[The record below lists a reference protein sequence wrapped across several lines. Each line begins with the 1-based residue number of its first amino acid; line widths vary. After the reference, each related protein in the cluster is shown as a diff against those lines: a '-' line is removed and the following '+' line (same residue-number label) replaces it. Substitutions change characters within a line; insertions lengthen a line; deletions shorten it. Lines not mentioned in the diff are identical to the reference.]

1 LKFLS
6 LKRPRTDYLEMR
18 PIRWLCAGSLAGLL
32 FLASFPALGGEIIL
46 RPSDTIQ
53 LKISGVPAN
62 DMKAVTGEYMIDGQG
77 YVNMPNLGR
86 IKIAGLSISAAQTA
100 IETGYRSRDIY
111 TRPAISISMG
121 TQHRWVNVDGE
132 VKKPQRVAYKPDL
145 TVLASINAAGGFS
158 SSADEHKVRLLR
170 ADEVMVIDIKKIRA
184 DPSLDIPVEPGDRIE
199 VPKDEL
205 PLVNGRS

>member
-1 LKFLS
+1 
-6 LKRPRTDYLEMR
+6 MR
-18 PIRWLCAGSLAGLL
+18 PTRFLCAGSLAGLF

-53 LKISGVPAN
+53 LKISGVPGN
-62 DMKAVTGEYMIDGQG
+62 DVKAVAGEYMIDGQG

-100 IETGYRSRDIY
+100 IETGYRAHDIY

-121 TQHRWVNVDGE
+121 IPHRWVDVDGE
-132 VKKPQRVAYKPDL
+132 VKKPQRVTYKPDL

-158 SSADEHKVRLLR
+158 SSANEHKVRLFR
-170 ADEVMVIDIKKIRA
+170 ADEVMVIDIKKIQA
-184 DPSLDIPVEPGDRIE
+184 DPSLDIPVEPGDHIE
-199 VPKDEL
+199 VPKGEL
-205 PLVNGRS
+205 PLATERS

>member
-1 LKFLS
+1 
-6 LKRPRTDYLEMR
+6 MR
-18 PIRWLCAGSLAGLL
+18 PTRRLCVASLAGLL
-32 FLASFPALGGEIIL
+32 FVAAFPVLAGEIFL

-100 IETGYRSRDIY
+100 IEAGYRSHDIY
-111 TRPAISISMG
+111 TRPAITIAMG
-121 TQHRWVNVDGE
+121 TQHSWINVDGE
-132 VKKPQRVAYKPDL
+132 VKNPQRIAYKPEL

-158 SSADEHKVRLLR
+158 ASADEHKVRLLR
-170 ADEVMVIDIKKIRA
+170 ADEVMVIDIKKVQS
-184 DPSLDIPVEPGDRIE
+184 DPSLDIPVEPGDRIQ
-199 VPKDEL
+199 VPKDVL
-205 PLVNGRS
+205 PLVGGRS